1 MATKKFLALLEIEDL
16 GLDSKENPNN
26 PDAVR
31 RYMVSGGWQVE
42 GEMYFSSRPSELE
55 ANLRKFFHVEDPLM
69 KKTNGLVPNQHSMI
83 GPTKTYTTTI
93 NGGSTTTTTLPVNKN
108 GEVRRVFL
116 TRDPIYKEPEGSVSD
131 LIKDIGRSVIGKDSA
146 GTDLFGD
153 LLDEIISPRKRT

>member
-55 ANLRKFFHVEDPLM
+55 NNLKKFFHTEDPLL
-69 KKTNGLVPNQHSMI
+69 KKTNGLVPNQHSAI
-83 GPTKTYTTTI
+83 GPVRTYMTTTS
-93 NGGSTTTTTLPVNKN
+93 GSSTMTVPVNKN

-131 LIKDIGRSVIGKDSA
+131 LIKDIGRTVIGKDSA
-146 GTDLFGD
+146 GTDLLGE
-153 LLDEIISPRKRT
+153 LLDEIVSPRKRT